1 MAVSRH
7 QYRTDT
13 NCVADM
19 RMHCGYLTMCLPAL
33 QCTGIVVS
41 GHNSSY
47 AMHKGSW
54 LAVHVYAPVLRIT
67 TLAGVHDYQRHGS
80 AGSASKRR
88 LALFDPE
95 RFGLAV

>member
-1 MAVSRH
+1 
-7 QYRTDT
+7 
-13 NCVADM
+13 
-19 RMHCGYLTMCLPAL
+19 
-33 QCTGIVVS
+33 
-41 GHNSSY
+41 
-47 AMHKGSW
+47 MHKGSW